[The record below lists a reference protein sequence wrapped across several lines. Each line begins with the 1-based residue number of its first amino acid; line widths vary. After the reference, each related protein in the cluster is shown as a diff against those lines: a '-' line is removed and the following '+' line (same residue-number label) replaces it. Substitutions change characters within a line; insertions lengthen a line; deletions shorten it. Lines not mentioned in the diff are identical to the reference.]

1 MQFLDMIKPIEEM
14 SDEELRLQL
23 INLKKRRE
31 VEHTKAKRVA
41 KNSSTKSSA
50 KGVSTIQS
58 LLKTMTPEQIKQFV
72 LTMQERSG
80 Q

>member
-31 VEHTKAKRVA
+31 VEHTKAKRAA

-58 LLKTMTPEQIKQFV
+58 LLKTMTPEQIKQLV